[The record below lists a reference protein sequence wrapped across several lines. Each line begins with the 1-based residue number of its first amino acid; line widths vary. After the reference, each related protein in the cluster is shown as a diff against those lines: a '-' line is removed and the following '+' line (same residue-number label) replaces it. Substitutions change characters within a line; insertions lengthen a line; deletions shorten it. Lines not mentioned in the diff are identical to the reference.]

1 MSVIPG
7 GLSMEEAS
15 RASKFAYT
23 FIVLFIIWLVVTASL
38 DSQELITG
46 AVISLI
52 VAALTHDVFTR
63 AGLRNLEPKR
73 VAYAIAYIPY
83 FLWAMIMANL
93 DVAYRVL
100 HPSRPIRPGIVKCK
114 TVLNSDT
121 GKLSLANS
129 ITLTPGT
136 ITLDVDGDEYFI
148 HWIWV
153 PDEVLNAKEDSKHV
167 EKASEAITRP
177 FEKFLRVIFG

>member
-1 MSVIPG
+1 
-7 GLSMEEAS
+7 MEEAS

-23 FIVLFIIWLVVTASL
+23 VIVLFGIWLLLTASL
-38 DSQELITG
+38 DTQELATG
-46 AVISLI
+46 FVISLI
-52 VAALTHDVFTR
+52 VAALTYDVFTK
-63 AGLRNLEPKR
+63 AGLANLHPKR
-73 VAYAIAYIPY
+73 VAYAIAYLPY

-100 HPSRPIRPGIVKCK
+100 HPKRPIRPGIVKCR
-114 TVLNSDT
+114 TVLESDT

-136 ITLDVDGDEYFI
+136 ITLDVDGDSYFI

-153 PDEVLNAKEDSKHV
+153 QDDVLKAKTDEEHVKNASRY
-167 EKASEAITRP
+167 ITQP

>member
-1 MSVIPG
+1 MSFIAVFIWSFVLWLVLTAG
-7 GLSMEEAS
+7 SKGLLWSPEELIAGLIFS
-15 RASKFAYT
+15 GIIALTTKNIIGERAGRFLNPAKWVG
-23 FIVLFIIWLVVTASL
+23 FIV
-38 DSQELITG
+38 
-46 AVISLI
+46 
-52 VAALTHDVFTR
+52 
-63 AGLRNLEPKR
+63 
-73 VAYAIAYIPY
+73 YAIGPLFWGMAK
-83 FLWAMIMANL
+83 ANL

-100 HPSRPIRPGIVKCK
+100 HPARPIRPGIVKCK

-136 ITLDVDGDEYFI
+136 ITLDVDNDEYFI

-153 PDEVLNAKEDSKHV
+153 PDEVLNAKDDSEHV

-177 FEKFLRVIFG
+177 FEKFLKVIFG

>member
-1 MSVIPG
+1 MG
-7 GLSMEEAS
+7 EAS
-15 RASKFAYT
+15 KLSRYLYT
-23 FIVLFIIWLVVTASL
+23 VIVLFVIWIMLTASL
-38 DSQELITG
+38 DPQELEFGLI
-46 AVISLI
+46 ASLI
-52 VAALTHDVFTR
+52 IAAFTYPIFTT
-63 AGLRNLEPKR
+63 AGLSNLHPRK

-83 FLWAMIMANL
+83 FLWAMIVANI

-100 HPSRPIRPGIVKCK
+100 HPKRPIRPGIVKCK
-114 TVLNSDT
+114 TVLKTDT

-153 PDEVLNAKEDSKHV
+153 PDEALTENEEEHV
-167 EKASEAITRP
+167 KVASAGITEP
-177 FEKFLRVIFG
+177 FEKFLKVIFG